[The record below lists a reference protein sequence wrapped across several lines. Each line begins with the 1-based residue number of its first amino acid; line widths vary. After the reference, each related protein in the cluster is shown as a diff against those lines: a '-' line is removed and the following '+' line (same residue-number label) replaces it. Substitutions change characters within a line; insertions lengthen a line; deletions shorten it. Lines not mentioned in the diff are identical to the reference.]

1 MSRAGS
7 GSARGS
13 LQAQQSRAMRCCGG
27 SDGEAGLEVGGR
39 SNSVPLPLYRTTAG
53 IDSNLDC

>member
-1 MSRAGS
+1 VRVVGVLVVAVQRSRIVRCG
-7 GSARGS
+7 
-13 LQAQQSRAMRCCGG
+13 AMVVPRVR
-27 SDGEAGLEVGGR
+27 LVVEVGSR